1 MLYTIEKN
9 FEPSEAMVVKM
20 GWRTERSQNKTVL
33 QGCDSNPL
41 DGFLLETCEK
51 AELLERETK
60 TAYKQEPEATY
71 HLA

>member
-9 FEPSEAMVVKM
+9 FGPPEAMVVGM
-20 GWRTERSQNKTVL
+20 GWRTARNQNKTGL

-41 DGFLLETCEK
+41 SGFLLETCEK

-60 TAYKQEPEATY
+60 TAYNRSLRPLST
-71 HLA
+71 